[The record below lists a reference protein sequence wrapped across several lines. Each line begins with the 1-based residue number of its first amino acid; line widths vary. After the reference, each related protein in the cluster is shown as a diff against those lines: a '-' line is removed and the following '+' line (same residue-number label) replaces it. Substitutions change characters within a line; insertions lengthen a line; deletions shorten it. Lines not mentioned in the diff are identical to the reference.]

1 VGDRVESYAGVVTP
15 WWAGKSATAVSM
27 DVIGDGRE
35 TVPSD
40 ELFVRAGLANWNVKK
55 EPLFITGQHAQKL
68 PDVVATVR
76 GLDGAY
82 LGYVSPSYPIVQNEV
97 MKGLG
102 DAIMGEGAFG
112 VTAGSLLGGR
122 VAWMLFKLDR
132 DAIRIKGD
140 PSAVDMYF
148 LMRTGHDARH
158 GLGGD
163 ITPVRVVCWNTLQ
176 SGQESAVARVF
187 FRHTTG
193 IEKRIEE
200 LRKEA
205 IRALGIVPKA
215 VERFEHDM
223 NVLASKPMT
232 IDEVIAFTEVFLPV
246 NPEVDKPF
254 KTEAQRR
261 ELLAVY
267 QNSSLLDG
275 VAPSAYRVFNAV
287 AEWTDH
293 VRPYTDGKRLTG
305 SDKRAISIIDG
316 FAATK
321 KEVAMRLLVKA

>member
-1 VGDRVESYAGVVTP
+1 MGDRVESYAGTVTP

-27 DVIGDGRE
+27 DVIGDGRA

-40 ELFVRAGLANWNVKK
+40 ELFVRARLANWNVEKQ
-55 EPLFITGQHAQKL
+55 PLSRPNGKIV

-76 GLDGAY
+76 TLDDAY
-82 LGYVSPSYPIVQNEV
+82 LGFTSPTYPVVQNEV

-132 DAIRIKGD
+132 DSIRIKGD

-176 SGQESAVARVF
+176 SGQEAAVARVF

-193 IEKRIEE
+193 IEKRIDV

-205 IRALGIVPKA
+205 QRALGFVPKA
-215 VERFEHDM
+215 VAAFEHDM
-223 NVLASKPMT
+223 NKLASKPMT
-232 IDEVIAFTEVFLPV
+232 INDVIAFTEVFLPV
-246 NPEVDKPF
+246 NPDVDRPF
-254 KTEAQRR
+254 KTEAQRK

-267 QNSSLLDG
+267 QNSPLLDG
-275 VAPSAYRVFNAV
+275 LAPSAYRVFNAV
-287 AEWTDH
+287 TEWTDH

-305 SDKRAISIIDG
+305 DDKRAISIIDG

-321 KEVAMRLLVKA
+321 KETALRLLVKA